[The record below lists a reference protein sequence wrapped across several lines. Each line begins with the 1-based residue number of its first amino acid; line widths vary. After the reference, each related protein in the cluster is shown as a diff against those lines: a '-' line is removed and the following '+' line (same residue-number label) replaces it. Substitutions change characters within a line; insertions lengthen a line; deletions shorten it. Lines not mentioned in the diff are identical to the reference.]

1 MNGTGLF
8 KSFMGVLMAFFPIAD
23 YRPDVADIN
32 GIFTDELVN
41 VLPADGSYIPM
52 PSFEPLSEPCPEPIL
67 GALAVKTKNGVS
79 IIVGTR
85 EKIFLLDN
93 TTMNWKDISQKGKS
107 YLANVDAPWSFALFG
122 DFIIAVNA
130 NDKPQVIDINHD
142 KTFRNL
148 GGNPPQAGIVR
159 IWGDFVCLMKLTE
172 YPRRVHWSG
181 LNDAEFWTVGKK
193 SCDYQDFPD
202 GGFVQGATET
212 TNPIIFM
219 RSAIYAGS
227 FIPGSKIIFSFQ
239 KIHDKRGAKN
249 AESIVCRGDLA
260 FFADEGGF
268 YQITNEG
275 QIIPIGFEKVD
286 RTMTAKSRQ
295 DNLYT
300 MSAAIDGVYNRV
312 YWMVDSDENLHKR
325 ILLIYDW
332 GLQKWTKALV
342 DIKMIL
348 PIFLAG
354 TTLEGLDFVT
364 ENIDDLSFSLD
375 SKVWKN
381 ESPILGAFDQQGRL
395 GSFSGSPMAC
405 VVTSQEMG
413 QTNGM
418 ITRVKNIMPQ
428 VNSGKFYLSVGMRF
442 RQSLEEETVWL
453 PEKQPSYNTGQIH
466 CRARARFYRFKL
478 RIPEGVNWTHVAGFD
493 VELTRAGMR

>member
-1 MNGTGLF
+1 
-8 KSFMGVLMAFFPIAD
+8 MAFFPIAD
-23 YRPDVADIN
+23 YRPDVANIN
-32 GIFTDELVN
+32 GIFTDELIN

-52 PSFEPLSEPCPEPIL
+52 PSFETLTEPCPDTLL

-79 IIVGTR
+79 ILVGTGQ
-85 EKIFLLDN
+85 KIYLLDN
-93 TTMNWKDISQKGKS
+93 TTMQWKDISQKGKS

-122 DFIIAVNA
+122 DYIIAVNA
-130 NDKPQVIDINHD
+130 NDKPQVIDINND
-142 KTFRNL
+142 KRFRDL

-159 IWGDFVCLMKLTE
+159 VWGDFVCLMKLTE
-172 YPRRVHWSG
+172 HPRRVYWSG

-268 YQITNEG
+268 YQITSGG

-286 RTMTAKSRQ
+286 RTMMAKSSCN
-295 DNLYT
+295 NLAT
-300 MSAAIDGVYNRV
+300 LSAAIDGVYNRV
-312 YWMVDSDENLHKR
+312 YWMIDPGDAVRKR

-332 GLQKWTKALV
+332 SLQKWTKAVV

-354 TTLEGLDFVT
+354 TTLEGLDRIAQS
-364 ENIDDLSFSLD
+364 IDELPFSLD
-375 SKVWKN
+375 SQVWKN
-381 ESPILGAFDQQGRL
+381 ESPVLGAFDHQGRL
-395 GSFSGSPMAC
+395 GAFLGPPMAC

-428 VNSGKFYLSVGMRF
+428 VNSREFYLSMGMRF
-442 RQSLEEETVWL
+442 HQALEEEPVWS
-453 PEKQPSYNTGQIH
+453 PEKEPSRNTGQIH
-466 CRARARFYRFKL
+466 CRARARFYRFRL
-478 RIPEGVNWTHVAGFD
+478 RIPEGVNWSHVSGFD
-493 VELTRAGMR
+493 VELKPAGMR

>member
-1 MNGTGLF
+1 
-8 KSFMGVLMAFFPIAD
+8 MAFFPIAD

-32 GIFTDELVN
+32 ACFTDELVN

-52 PSFEPLSEPCPEPIL
+52 PSFKPLTEACPGTFL
-67 GALAVKTKNGVS
+67 GAHAVKSKNGVS
-79 IIVGTR
+79 VIVGT
-85 EKIFLLDN
+85 EKKIYLLDN
-93 TTMNWKDISQKGKS
+93 TTMSWKDISPKGKS

-122 DFIIAVNA
+122 DYVIAVNA

-142 KTFRNL
+142 KTFRDL

-159 IWGDFVCLMKLTE
+159 VWGDFVCLMKLSE
-172 YPRRVHWSG
+172 HPRRVHWSG

-239 KIHDKRGAKN
+239 KIHDKRGVKN

-286 RTMTAKSRQ
+286 RTLAQKASQ
-295 DNLYT
+295 NNLYT
-300 MSAAIDGVYNRV
+300 LSAAVDGVYNRV
-312 YWMVDSDENLHKR
+312 YWMVGLDGDIDKP

-332 GLQKWTKALV
+332 GLQKWTKAV
-342 DIKMIL
+342 VPIKMIL
-348 PIFLAG
+348 PIFWAG
-354 TTLEGLDFVT
+354 ITLEGLDKISQ
-364 ENIDDLSFSLD
+364 NIDELPFSLD
-375 SKVWKN
+375 SNVWKN
-381 ESPILGAFDQQGRL
+381 ESPVLGAFDHQGRL
-395 GSFSGSPMAC
+395 GAFAGDPMAC
-405 VVTSQEMG
+405 VITSQEMG

-428 VNSGKFYLSVGMRF
+428 VNSAEFYLSVGMRF
-442 RQSLEEETVWL
+442 RQSIEEKTVWL
-453 PEKQPSYNTGQIH
+453 PEKKPSHNTGQVH
-466 CRARARFYRFKL
+466 VRARARFYRFKL
-478 RIPEGVNWTHVAGFD
+478 RIPEGMNWSHVTGFD
-493 VELTRAGMR
+493 VELKPAGVR

>member
-1 MNGTGLF
+1 
-8 KSFMGVLMAFFPIAD
+8 MAFFPIAD

-32 GIFTDELVN
+32 GLFTDELTN

-52 PSFEPLSEPCPEPIL
+52 PSFQRFSEPCPDAIL

-79 IIVGTR
+79 IIVGTKQ
-85 EKIFLLDN
+85 KIYLLDN
-93 TTMNWKDISQKGKS
+93 TTKRWKDISKKEKP

-122 DFIIAVNA
+122 DYVIAVNA
-130 NDKPQVIDINHD
+130 NDRPQVIDINHD
-142 KTFRNL
+142 KIFRDL

-159 IWGDFVCLMKLTE
+159 VWGDFVCLMKLTE
-172 YPRRVHWSG
+172 NPRRIHWSG

-268 YQITNEG
+268 YQITHEG

-286 RTMTAKSRQ
+286 RTMTAKERQ
-295 DNLYT
+295 NNLYT
-300 MSAAIDGVYNRV
+300 LSAAIDGVYNRV
-312 YWMVDSDENLHKR
+312 YWMVDSDETLHKR

-332 GLQKWTKALV
+332 GLQKWTKAVV

-348 PIFLAG
+348 PIFLSG
-354 TTLEGLDFVT
+354 ITLEGLDQIT
-364 ENIDDLSFSLD
+364 PSLDDLSFSLD
-375 SKVWKN
+375 SKAWKN
-381 ESPILGAFDQQGRL
+381 ESPILGAFDAQGRL
-395 GSFSGSPMAC
+395 GSFSGAPMAC

-428 VNSGKFYLSVGMRF
+428 VNSEEFYLSVGMRF
-442 RQSLEEETVWL
+442 RQSLAEKTVWL
-453 PEKQPSYNTGQIH
+453 PERLPSYHTGQIH
-466 CRARARFYRFKL
+466 VRARARFYRFRL
-478 RIPEGVNWTHVAGFD
+478 RIPEGVNWSHVTGFD
-493 VELTRAGMR
+493 VKLQGAGTR

>member
-1 MNGTGLF
+1 
-8 KSFMGVLMAFFPIAD
+8 MAFFPISD

-32 GIFTDELVN
+32 SVFTNEIAN

-52 PSFEPLSEPCPEPIL
+52 PSFQPISLPCPDQVL

-79 IIVGTR
+79 IIAGTP
-85 EKIFLLDN
+85 EKIYLLDN
-93 TTMNWKDISQKGKS
+93 MTMKWQDISQEGKS
-107 YLANVDAPWSFALFG
+107 YLANVDTPWSFAFFG
-122 DFIIAVNA
+122 DYVIAVNA

-142 KTFRNL
+142 KRFRDL

-159 IWGDFVCLMKLTE
+159 VWGDFVCLMKLAE

-202 GGFVQGATET
+202 GGFIQGATET

-239 KIHDKRGAKN
+239 KIHDKRGVKN
-249 AESIVCRGDLA
+249 AASIVCRGDLA

-268 YQITNEG
+268 YQMTNEG

-286 RTMTAKSRQ
+286 RTMTEKSIRN
-295 DNLYT
+295 NLST
-300 MSAAIDGVYNRV
+300 LSAAIDGIYNRV
-312 YWMVDSDENLHKR
+312 YWVLNTNKDTKER

-332 GLQKWTKALV
+332 GLQKWTKATV

-354 TTLEGLDFVT
+354 TSLEELDFI
-364 ENIDDLSFSLD
+364 ENNLDDLAVSLD
-375 SKVWKN
+375 SKAWKN
-381 ESPILGAFDQQGRL
+381 ESPILGAFDHLGRV
-395 GSFSGSPMAC
+395 GAFSGPSMAC

-428 VNSGKFYLSVGMRF
+428 VNSTEFYLSVGMRF
-442 RQSLEEETVWL
+442 RQSLEEKTVWL
-453 PEKQPSYNTGQIH
+453 PEKKPSHNTGQIH

-478 RIPEGVNWTHVAGFD
+478 RIPAGINWSHITGFD
-493 VELTRAGMR
+493 VELKPAGVR

>member
-1 MNGTGLF
+1 
-8 KSFMGVLMAFFPIAD
+8 MAFFPIAD

-52 PSFEPLSEPCPEPIL
+52 PSFQPLSEPCPDRIL

-79 IIVGTR
+79 IVVGTAQ
-85 EKIFLLDN
+85 KIYLLNN
-93 TTMNWKDISQKGKS
+93 TTLRWQDISRRGKP
-107 YLANVDAPWSFALFG
+107 YCANVDAPWSFALFG
-122 DFIIAVNA
+122 DYVIAVNA
-130 NDKPQVIDINHD
+130 NDKPQVIDMNHD
-142 KTFRNL
+142 KKFRNL
-148 GGNPPQAGIVR
+148 GGNPPRAGIVR
-159 IWGDFVCLMKLTE
+159 VWGDFVCLMKLTE

-181 LNDAEFWTVGKK
+181 LNDAECWTVGKK

-268 YQITNEG
+268 YQMTNEG

-286 RTMTAKSRQ
+286 RTMTAKSNNN
-295 DNLYT
+295 NLYT
-300 MSAAIDGVYNRV
+300 LSAAIDGVYNRV
-312 YWMVDSDENLHKR
+312 YWMIDTDDDTVHKH

-332 GLQKWTKALV
+332 GLQKWTKAAV
-342 DIKMIL
+342 DLKMVL
-348 PIFLAG
+348 PIFQVG
-354 TTLEGLDFVT
+354 TTLEALDRISQ
-364 ENIDDLSFSLD
+364 NIDDLSFSLD

-381 ESPILGAFDQQGRL
+381 EAPILGAFDHQGRL
-395 GSFSGSPMAC
+395 GSFSGPPMAC

-428 VNSGKFYLSVGMRF
+428 VNSPEFSLSVGMRL

-453 PEKQPSYNTGQIH
+453 PEKKPSHNTGQIH
-466 CRARARFYRFKL
+466 SRARARFYRFKL
-478 RIPEGVNWTHVAGFD
+478 RIPEGMNWSHVTGFD
-493 VELTRAGMR
+493 VELKPAGMR

>member
-1 MNGTGLF
+1 
-8 KSFMGVLMAFFPIAD
+8 MAFFPIAD
-23 YRPDVADIN
+23 YRPDVSDIN
-32 GIFTDELVN
+32 GSFTDELIN

-52 PSFEPLSEPCPEPIL
+52 PSFNPLSEPCPGFIL
-67 GALAVKTKNGVS
+67 GAFAVRTKNGVS
-79 IIVGTR
+79 IIVGTGQ
-85 EKIFLLDN
+85 KIYLLNN
-93 TTMNWKDISQKGKS
+93 TTGQWKNISREENP
-107 YLANVDAPWSFALFG
+107 YLANVDSPWSFALFG
-122 DFIIAVNA
+122 DYVIAVNA

-142 KTFRNL
+142 KKFRNL

-159 IWGDFVCLMKLTE
+159 VWGDFVCLMKLTDH
-172 YPRRVHWSG
+172 PRRVHWSG
-181 LNDAEFWTVGKK
+181 LNDAECWTVGKK

-202 GGFVQGATET
+202 GGFIQGATET

-249 AESIVCRGDLA
+249 SESIVCRGDLA

-275 QIIPIGFEKVD
+275 QIIPIGFEKID
-286 RTMTAKSRQ
+286 RTMTTKSSM
-295 DNLYT
+295 NNSYT
-300 MSAAIDGVYNRV
+300 LSAAIDGVYNRV
-312 YWMVDSDENLHKR
+312 YWMIDADDSNQES

-332 GLQKWTKALV
+332 GLQKWTKAV
-342 DIKMIL
+342 VNVKMIL

-354 TTLEGLDFVT
+354 MTLEGLDCVSKS
-364 ENIDDLSFSLD
+364 IDDLPFSLD

-381 ESPILGAFDQQGRL
+381 EAPIFGAVDHQGRIGAF
-395 GSFSGSPMAC
+395 SGPPMAC

-413 QTNGM
+413 QTNGI

-428 VNSGKFYLSVGMRF
+428 VNSGVFYLSIGMRF
-442 RQSLEEETVWL
+442 RQSLEEKTIWL
-453 PEKQPSYNTGQIH
+453 PEKKPSHNTGQIH
-466 CRARARFYRFKL
+466 SRARARFYRFKL
-478 RIPEGVNWTHVAGFD
+478 RIPEGVNWSHVTGFD
-493 VELTRAGMR
+493 VELKPAGTR

>member
-1 MNGTGLF
+1 
-8 KSFMGVLMAFFPIAD
+8 MAFFPIAD

-32 GIFTDELVN
+32 GIFTDELIN
-41 VLPADGSYIPM
+41 VLPADGSYIPI
-52 PSFEPLSEPCPEPIL
+52 PSFQPLTEPCPDRLL

-79 IIVGTR
+79 IIIGTR
-85 EKIFLLDN
+85 EKIYILDN
-93 TTMNWKDISQKGKS
+93 TTQQWKDISRKGKS

-122 DFIIAVNA
+122 DYVIAVNA

-142 KTFRNL
+142 KQFRDL

-159 IWGDFVCLMKLTE
+159 VWGDFVCLMQLTE

-202 GGFVQGATET
+202 GGSVQGATET

-249 AESIVCRGDLA
+249 AESIVCRGDMA

-286 RTMTAKSRQ
+286 RTMIAKSGQ
-295 DNLYT
+295 NIL
-300 MSAAIDGVYNRV
+300 SAAIDGMYNRV
-312 YWMVDSDENLHKR
+312 YWMIDNDESNYKR

-332 GLQKWTKALV
+332 GLKKWTKAV
-342 DIKMIL
+342 VGIKTIL
-348 PIFLAG
+348 PIFVAG
-354 TTLEGLDFVT
+354 TTLEGLDQVAQS
-364 ENIDDLSFSLD
+364 IDDLPFSLD

-381 ESPILGAFDQQGRL
+381 ESPILGAFDYQGRM
-395 GSFSGSPMAC
+395 GSFSGPPMAC

-428 VNSGKFYLSVGMRF
+428 VNSGEFYLSVGVRF
-442 RQSLEEETVWL
+442 RQSFEEETVWL
-453 PEKQPSYNTGQIH
+453 PEKKPSHNTGQIH
-466 CRARARFYRFKL
+466 SRARARFYRFKL
-478 RIPEGVNWTHVAGFD
+478 RIPEGRNWSHVSGFD
-493 VELTRAGMR
+493 VELKPAGMR

>member
-1 MNGTGLF
+1 
-8 KSFMGVLMAFFPIAD
+8 MAFFPIAD
-23 YRPDVADIN
+23 YRPDVANIN
-32 GIFTDELVN
+32 GIFTDELIN

-52 PSFEPLSEPCPEPIL
+52 PSFEPLTDPCPGILL
-67 GALAVKTKNGVS
+67 GAFAVKTKNGVFV
-79 IIVGTR
+79 IVGT
-85 EKIFLLDN
+85 EQKIYLLDN
-93 TTMNWKDISQKGKS
+93 TTMQWKDISRKGKF

-122 DFIIAVNA
+122 DYVIAVNA

-142 KTFRNL
+142 KKFRDL
-148 GGNPPQAGIVR
+148 GGNPPQAGLVR
-159 IWGDFVCLMKLTE
+159 VWGDFVCLMKLTE

-260 FFADEGGF
+260 FFSDEGGF
-268 YQITNEG
+268 YQMTNEG

-295 DNLYT
+295 NNLYT
-300 MSAAIDGVYNRV
+300 LFAAIDGVYNRV
-312 YWMVDSDENLHKR
+312 YWMIDNDDSSDEC

-332 GLQKWTKALV
+332 GLQKWTKAIV
-342 DIKMIL
+342 KIKTIM

-354 TTLEGLDFVT
+354 ITLEGLDK
-364 ENIDDLSFSLD
+364 ISQSLDDLPFSLD
-375 SKVWKN
+375 SKAWKN
-381 ESPILGAFDQQGRL
+381 ETPILGAFDHQGRL
-395 GSFSGSPMAC
+395 GSFSGLPMAC

-428 VNSGKFYLSVGMRF
+428 VNSREFYLSVGMRF
-442 RQSLEEETVWL
+442 RQSIEEKTVWL
-453 PEKQPSYNTGQIH
+453 PEKKPSHNTGQIH
-466 CRARARFYRFKL
+466 SRARARFYRFKL
-478 RIPEGVNWTHVAGFD
+478 RIPEGQNWSHIAGFD
-493 VELTRAGMR
+493 VKLNAAGMR